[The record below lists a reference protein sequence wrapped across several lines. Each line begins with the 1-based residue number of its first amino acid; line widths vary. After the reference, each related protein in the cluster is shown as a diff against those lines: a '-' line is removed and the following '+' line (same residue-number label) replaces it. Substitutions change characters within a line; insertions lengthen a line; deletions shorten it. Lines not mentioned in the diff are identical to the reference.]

1 MTVRWHIR
9 VMDEA
14 ESKEMR
20 RLFLITGSVSI
31 VLPLLALVLV
41 VVFPSLSEHFQHL
54 NTMNDFTGR
63 NLDICDFIFLGGFVV
78 WFFALGW
85 SWLIFDDFVQDWQ
98 ARKRHRTYILG
109 IPGFIMGFISALGVM
124 SPFIFILWIPF
135 VLCCRFNE
143 ALGLKGDKVVWGF
156 AGAAFVF
163 SFFAA
168 STALVLYIARK
179 RKRTDHD
186 NK

>member
-1 MTVRWHIR
+1 
-9 VMDEA
+9 MDEA

-98 ARKRHRTYILG
+98 ARKRHRTYI
-109 IPGFIMGFISALGVM
+109 
-124 SPFIFILWIPF
+124 
-135 VLCCRFNE
+135 
-143 ALGLKGDKVVWGF
+143 
-156 AGAAFVF
+156 
-163 SFFAA
+163 
-168 STALVLYIARK
+168 
-179 RKRTDHD
+179 
-186 NK
+186 

>member
-1 MTVRWHIR
+1 
-9 VMDEA
+9 
-14 ESKEMR
+14 
-20 RLFLITGSVSI
+20 
-31 VLPLLALVLV
+31 
-41 VVFPSLSEHFQHL
+41 
-54 NTMNDFTGR
+54 
-63 NLDICDFIFLGGFVV
+63 
-78 WFFALGW
+78 
-85 SWLIFDDFVQDWQ
+85 
-98 ARKRHRTYILG
+98 
-109 IPGFIMGFISALGVM
+109 MGFISALGVM